1 MERKKQTAWKRKLMS
16 PRTAEWQPHRAVSAA
31 DSDAGSNNGNA
42 DDFAAQIAGDYAQPE
57 MKYRPYARW
66 WLAEG
71 SHTDET
77 LKESV
82 QELYDDGYGGIEFV
96 TLG

>member
-1 MERKKQTAWKRKLMS
+1 MERKKQTAWKRKLTVTAILATMATASVQS
-16 PRTAEWQPHRAVSAA
+16 PLLTVYAE
-31 DSDAGSNNGNA
+31 DNNGKA

-71 SHTDET
+71 
-77 LKESV
+77 
-82 QELYDDGYGGIEFV
+82 
-96 TLG
+96 